1 MRPMAVEDIN
11 MNNGGHLQKCINN
24 EVMTDVN
31 KFEDKQN
38 NWAKIM
44 VNSEISYIPDK
55 FLLFLKSQHRKC
67 FYKTTRKTN

>member
-38 NWAKIM
+38 N
-44 VNSEISYIPDK
+44 
-55 FLLFLKSQHRKC
+55 
-67 FYKTTRKTN
+67 